1 MSVILAVTSAGT
13 VFTGNSENPFRAKK
27 EMLALTTEWAIAMI
41 FNAVSM
47 TQSPM
52 MCEWNQKIISCQQVL
67 SLHHP
72 KGRFWVNIQV

>member
-1 MSVILAVTSAGT
+1 MMSVILAVTSAGT

-72 KGRFWVNIQV
+72 KGRLF